1 MVRGDPVCRKEDCSQ
16 YDIGLVFKE
25 ISAYSDQD
33 KLKFIENVWKPGE
46 HFDFP
51 VSVECSNSK
60 RHFVWGW
67 LKRFPWLAYSKFLDG
82 AFCLPC
88 VLFGVQC
95 GRNSNK
101 LDKLYKTPLTLW
113 TSAMSRF
120 TKHASGK
127 CEMHTFSVLAMDNFV
142 RNMTRESV
150 PIDQQ
155 INNLLQQQI
164 TRNREILK
172 SLFKTI
178 IFCGRNNIALRG
190 PRDDDPQNASLSGNF
205 QALLEFRI
213 DSGDQTLQHHLRTA
227 PRNATYISKT
237 IQNEMITT
245 VGAVIVNNL
254 SQEIRDSKYF
264 SIMSDEAA
272 DISNKENLSVVI
284 RFLDSTKT
292 VREEFVGFYLCE
304 DGTTGAAIKD
314 LILGAVV
321 DLGLSMDDCRGQC
334 YDGAGNMS
342 GRLNGASSLIRA
354 EHDKTI
360 YVHCMN
366 HRLNLCIA
374 DTCQLPLVRN
384 MMDVVRKL
392 SEFFD
397 NSPKR
402 QQHLIN
408 KIRLLMPAANH
419 FVLVN
424 VCRTRWI
431 ERIDG
436 MDRIVELLHPVVA
449 TLEDI
454 SVNRNGPNDGS
465 NWNQNSRNDA
475 QALINAITFPF
486 IITVVI
492 VRHILDLTRPLTLR
506 LQKKAMD
513 LLKAKEEIVLLKA
526 ALRGMQTDL
535 NTRHHALY
543 EEAVTLAR
551 RVSVEPSMPRIIQRQ
566 VYRNNAP
573 APTPED
579 YYRIN
584 LTTDFLNHALMQL
597 DNRFEDD
604 VFVCYK
610 GFSVIASILLA
621 TDPIWKD
628 NVREFCDHY
637 RQDIP
642 NQAGLPAE
650 LLLWER
656 MWKEKRDRMEDIPD
670 SIGATLEQIDKD
682 AYVNI
687 YTMLQIL
694 ITIPFSSASCERSI
708 SALRNLKTYLRNTM
722 VQDRLNGLALMHA
735 HREMEL
741 DLEKIVDLFANLHPR
756 RMRMENILNE

>member
-1 MVRGDPVCRKEDCSQ
+1 
-16 YDIGLVFKE
+16 
-25 ISAYSDQD
+25 
-33 KLKFIENVWKPGE
+33 
-46 HFDFP
+46 
-51 VSVECSNSK
+51 
-60 RHFVWGW
+60 
-67 LKRFPWLAYSKFLDG
+67 
-82 AFCLPC
+82 
-88 VLFGVQC
+88 
-95 GRNSNK
+95 
-101 LDKLYKTPLTLW
+101 
-113 TSAMSRF
+113 
-120 TKHASGK
+120 
-127 CEMHTFSVLAMDNFV
+127 MHNFSVIAMDNFL
-142 RNMTRESV
+142 RNTRIESV
-150 PIDQQ
+150 PIDKH
-155 INNLLQQQI
+155 INNLLQEQI
-164 TRNREILK
+164 KRNREILK

-190 PRDDDPQNASLSGNF
+190 PRDDDLQNASLSGNF

-213 DSGDQTLQHHLRTA
+213 DSGDQTLQHHLKTA

-245 VGAVIVNNL
+245 VGAIIVNNL

-314 LILGAVV
+314 LIIGAVA

-354 EHDKTI
+354 EHDKAI

-366 HRLNLCIA
+366 HRLNLCVA

-384 MMDVVRKL
+384 MMDVVRKI
-392 SEFFD
+392 SEFFY

-402 QQHLIN
+402 QQHLIS

-449 TLEDI
+449 TLEHI
-454 SVNRNGPNDGS
+454 SMNRNAPSDG

-475 QALINAITFPF
+475 QALINAITFSF

-492 VRHILDLTRPLTLR
+492 VRHILDLTRPLTVR

-513 LLKAKEEIVLLKA
+513 LLKAREEVLLLKS

-551 RVSVEPSMPRIIQRQ
+551 LVSVQPSMPRIIQRQ

-584 LTTDFLNHALMQL
+584 LTTDFLNHVLMQL
-597 DNRFEDD
+597 DSRFEDD

-610 GFSVIASILLA
+610 GFSVIPSILLA

-642 NQAGLPAE
+642 NYAGLPAE

-656 MWKEKRDRMEDIPD
+656 MWKEKKDRREDIPD
-670 SIGATLEQIDKD
+670 SISATLEQIDKD
-682 AYVNI
+682 AYLNI
-687 YTMLQIL
+687 HTMLQIL
-694 ITIPFSSASCERSI
+694 ITIPISSASCERSI
-708 SALRNLKTYLRNTM
+708 STLRNLKTYLRNTM
-722 VQDRLNGLALMHA
+722 VQDRRNGLALMHA

>member
-25 ISAYSDQD
+25 ISSYSDQD
-33 KLKFIENVWKPGE
+33 KLEFIENAWKPGE
-46 HFDFP
+46 LFDFP

-60 RHFVWGW
+60 RHFLWGW

-82 AFCLPC
+82 VFCLPC

-127 CEMHTFSVLAMDNFV
+127 CEMHNFSVIAMDNFL
-142 RNMTRESV
+142 RNMRRESV

-155 INNLLQQQI
+155 LNNLLQEQI
-164 TRNREILK
+164 KRNREILK

-205 QALLEFRI
+205 QALLEFQI
-213 DSGDQTLQHHLRTA
+213 DSGDQTLQHHLKTA

-245 VGAVIVNNL
+245 VGAIIVNNL

-292 VREEFVGFYLCE
+292 VREEFLGFYLCE

-314 LILGAVV
+314 LIIGAVA

-354 EHDKTI
+354 EHDKAI

-366 HRLNLCIA
+366 HRLNLCVA

-384 MMDVVRKL
+384 MMDVVRKI

-402 QQHLIN
+402 QQHLIS

-454 SVNRNGPNDGS
+454 SMNRNAPSDG

-475 QALINAITFPF
+475 QALINAITFSF

-492 VRHILDLTRPLTLR
+492 VRHILDLTRPLTVR
-506 LQKKAMD
+506 LQKKAMH
-513 LLKAKEEIVLLKA
+513 LLKAREEVLLKL

-551 RVSVEPSMPRIIQRQ
+551 RVSVQPSMPRIIQRQ

-573 APTPED
+573 ALTPED

-584 LTTDFLNHALMQL
+584 LTTDFLNHVLMQL
-597 DNRFEDD
+597 DSRFEDD

-610 GFSVIASILLA
+610 GFSVIPSILLA

-642 NQAGLPAE
+642 NYAGLPAE

-656 MWKEKRDRMEDIPD
+656 MWKEKKDRREDIPD

-682 AYVNI
+682 ACVNI

-694 ITIPFSSASCERSI
+694 ITIPISSASCERSI
-708 SALRNLKTYLRNTM
+708 STLRNLKTYLRNTM

>member
-1 MVRGDPVCRKEDCSQ
+1 MHNFAV
-16 YDIGLVFKE
+16 I
-25 ISAYSDQD
+25 AM
-33 KLKFIENVWKPGE
+33 EN
-46 HFDFP
+46 
-51 VSVECSNSK
+51 
-60 RHFVWGW
+60 
-67 LKRFPWLAYSKFLDG
+67 FL
-82 AFCLPC
+82 
-88 VLFGVQC
+88 
-95 GRNSNK
+95 
-101 LDKLYKTPLTLW
+101 
-113 TSAMSRF
+113 
-120 TKHASGK
+120 
-127 CEMHTFSVLAMDNFV
+127 
-142 RNMTRESV
+142 RNMRREAV

-164 TRNREILK
+164 NRNREILK

-178 IFCGRNNIALRG
+178 IFCGKNNIALRG
-190 PRDDDPQNASLSGNF
+190 RRDDDPQNASLSGNF

-213 DSGDQTLQHHLRTA
+213 DSGDQTLKHHLETA

-245 VGAVIVNNL
+245 VGAVLVNNL
-254 SQEIRDSKYF
+254 SQEIRESKYF

-314 LILGAVV
+314 LIIGAVA

-354 EHDKTI
+354 EHDKAI

-366 HRLNLCIA
+366 HRLNLCVA

-402 QQHLIN
+402 QQHLIS
-408 KIRLLMPAANH
+408 KIRVLMPAANH

-454 SVNRNGPNDGS
+454 SMNRNAPSHG
-465 NWNQNSRNDA
+465 NWNHNSRNDA
-475 QALINAITFPF
+475 QALINAITFSF
-486 IITVVI
+486 IVTLVI
-492 VRHILDLTRPLTLR
+492 VRHILDLTRPLTVR

-513 LLKAKEEIVLLKA
+513 LLKAKEEIDLLKS
-526 ALRGMQTDL
+526 ALTDMQTDID
-535 NTRHHALY
+535 TRHHALY

-551 RVSVEPSMPRIIQRQ
+551 RVSVQPSMPRIIQRQ
-566 VYRNNAP
+566 VHRNNAP
-573 APTPED
+573 APTPEH

-584 LTTDFLNHALMQL
+584 LTTDFLNHALAQL
-597 DNRFEDD
+597 DSRFEDD

-610 GFSVIASILLA
+610 GFSVIPSILLA

-628 NVREFCDHY
+628 NVREFCNHY

-642 NQAGLPAE
+642 NYAGLPAE

-656 MWKEKRDRMEDIPD
+656 MWKGKNDRREAIPD
-670 SIGATLEQIDKD
+670 SIDVTLEQIDKG

-687 YTMLQIL
+687 YTILQIL
-694 ITIPFSSASCERSI
+694 ITIPISSASCERSI
-708 SALRNLKTYLRNTM
+708 STLRNLKTYLRSTM

-741 DLEKIVDLFANLHPR
+741 DLEQVIDLFATLHPR